1 MQAEYDKDHSLLKL
15 YFNPSTIETIDRAM
29 MNYVEKL
36 KLFSETNKGWKKV
49 PVIWAS
55 AERAFQ
61 SKKDSE
67 IRDASGMLKLPLI
80 TVARTEMT
88 KDPAKRAAFHG
99 NVPEINDEQGGAIA
113 THRVIYQDKS
123 RNFAHAD
130 NNRMFNQSGFPRE
143 NKKKVYKTISVPM
156 PVNISVKYD
165 ILIRTEYQQ
174 QLNDLMLPFITKPG
188 TLNFVSISEEE
199 HKYEAFIDQGFTQ
212 TTNLDNYTSEE
223 RRFETK
229 ISVSV
234 IGYLVG
240 EGKNRERPHFAVRE
254 NFVEIKTPRERI
266 SLREI
271 PDHEYGAYYGLA
283 GVTMQELVREFGPS
297 FVGQNFS
304 NIPAI
309 GAGFMGGFQNSGNV
323 VTTNNFSTVLNEFFA
338 FRELIKDTG
347 EAAGRNFT
355 TSKDVKSD
363 SETIFVDGQLQFP
376 GANRDYTILNRNITF
391 NYNIDEDSTV
401 FCTYIIDR

>member
-1 MQAEYDKDHSLLKL
+1 MQAEYDKDHGLLKL

-29 MNYVEKL
+29 MNYVQKL
-36 KLFSETNKGWKKV
+36 NLFSQTNKGWKKV

-55 AERAFQ
+55 AERSFQ

-67 IRDASGMLKLPLI
+67 VRDSSGMLKLPLI
-80 TVARTEMT
+80 TVTRTEMT
-88 KDPAKRAAFHG
+88 KDPNKKAVFHG
-99 NVPEINDEQGGAIA
+99 NVPEVGDEQGSALA
-113 THRVIYQDKS
+113 THRAIHQDKS

-130 NNRMFNQSGFPRE
+130 NNRRFKQSGFPKE
-143 NKKKVYKTISVPM
+143 NKKRVYKTISVPM
-156 PVNISVKYD
+156 PVNISVNYD

-174 QLNDLMLPFITKPG
+174 QLNDLMQPFITIPG
-188 TLNFVSISEEE
+188 TVNFISISEGE
-199 HKYEAFIDQGFTQ
+199 HRYEGFIEQGFTQ
-212 TTNLDNYTSEE
+212 STNLDNYTSEE

-234 IGYLVG
+234 VGYLVG
-240 EGKNRERPHFAVRE
+240 EGNNRDKPHFAVRE
-254 NFVEIKTPRERI
+254 NFVEVKTPRERI

-297 FVGQNFS
+297 YLGQNFS

-309 GAGFMGGFQNSGNV
+309 GAGFAGGFQNTGNA
-323 VTTNNFSTVLNEFFA
+323 VTTNNFSTVLNEFFN
-338 FRELIKDTG
+338 FRELLKDNG
-347 EAAGRNFT
+347 DAAGRNFS
-355 TSKDVKSD
+355 TSQDVKRD

-376 GANRDYTILNRNITF
+376 GENRDYTISQRNITF
-391 NYNIDEDSTV
+391 NYDIDEDSTV
-401 FCTYIIDR
+401 FATYIIDR